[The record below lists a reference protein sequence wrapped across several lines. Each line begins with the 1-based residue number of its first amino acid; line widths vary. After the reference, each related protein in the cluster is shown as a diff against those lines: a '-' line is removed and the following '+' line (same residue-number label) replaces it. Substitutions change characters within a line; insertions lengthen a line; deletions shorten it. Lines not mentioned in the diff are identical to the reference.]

1 MCAWWMIVI
10 QCKKLEK
17 QVERL
22 RVKVAQQ
29 TEDSERLR
37 AENTEMG
44 SLQVYTCMYAF
55 IAQRLLYYRLYP
67 VRLGVVSRRVR

>member
-44 SLQVYTCMYAF
+44 SLLVYTVCMP
-55 IAQRLLYYRLYP
+55 L
-67 VRLGVVSRRVR
+67 